1 MRCECWKCKTEYEIP
16 DEDLGKTFECEKC
29 GKKFIAPKPKTWLCP
44 DCGTRI
50 SAKALWCPTCGRNG
64 MYWFFQI
71 FQILF
76 WIALGAS
83 IIGFFASNIHIR

>member
-44 DCGTRI
+44 DCGSRI
-50 SAKALWCPTCGRNG
+50 SASSLWCPTCGRTD
-64 MYWFFQI
+64 MYLFFCL
-71 FQILF
+71 FKFAF
-76 WIALGAS
+76 WILLLVAVLGV
-83 IIGFFASNIHIR
+83 IGHFCR